1 MEENTQVTMKQ
12 YTNGQQTAK
21 LIELGLP
28 KPYGTIEHQEL
39 VDKVW
44 VTVSETHGDYTI
56 GQLLSFLPASASQR
70 IRYVA
75 TKRAWIVD
83 VDVLGKDGKCYRGVY
98 YAELV
103 DALFYVIVKLKEE
116 GAI

>member
-1 MEENTQVTMKQ
+1 MKQ
-12 YTNGQQTAK
+12 YTTPEQTAK
-21 LIELGLP
+21 LILMGMP
-28 KPYGTIEHQEL
+28 KPYGTTQHQEL
-39 VDKVW
+39 VNKVW

-98 YAELV
+98 YAELI
-103 DALFYVIVKLKEE
+103 DALFAKIVILREE
-116 GAI
+116 RVI

>member
-1 MEENTQVTMKQ
+1 MKQ
-12 YTNGQQTAK
+12 YTTPGQTAK
-21 LIELGLP
+21 LILMGMP
-28 KPYGTIEHQEL
+28 KPYGTTEHQEL
-39 VDKVW
+39 VNKVW

-56 GQLLSFLPASASQR
+56 GQLLSFLPASASPR

-98 YAELV
+98 CAEFI
-103 DALFYVIVKLKEE
+103 DALFNLIIKLKEE
-116 GAI
+116 GVI

>member
-1 MEENTQVTMKQ
+1 MKQ
-12 YTNGQQTAK
+12 HTTPEQTAK
-21 LIELGLP
+21 LILMGMP
-28 KPYGTIEHQEL
+28 KPYGTTEHQEL
-39 VDKVW
+39 VNNVW

-98 YAELV
+98 YAELI
-103 DALFYVIVKLKEE
+103 DALYNMIVKLKEE
-116 GAI
+116 KLI

>member
-1 MEENTQVTMKQ
+1 MKL
-12 YTNGQQTAK
+12 YTSESQTVK
-21 LIELGLP
+21 LILIGMP
-28 KPYGTIEHQEL
+28 KPHGTTEHQEL
-39 VDKVW
+39 VNKGW
-44 VTVSETHGDYTI
+44 ITVSETHGDYTI

-98 YAELV
+98 YAEFI
-103 DALFYVIVKLKEE
+103 DALYDMVIKLKEE
-116 GAI
+116 GVI

>member
-1 MEENTQVTMKQ
+1 MKQ
-12 YTNGQQTAK
+12 YTTPKQTAK
-21 LIELGLP
+21 LILIGIP
-28 KPYGTIEHQEL
+28 KPWGTTEHQEL
-39 VDKVW
+39 VNKVW

-83 VDVLGKDGKCYRGVY
+83 VDMLGKQGKCYRGIY
-98 YAELV
+98 YAELI
-103 DALFYVIVKLKEE
+103 DALYAMILQLNEERVI
-116 GAI
+116 

>member
-1 MEENTQVTMKQ
+1 MKQ
-12 YTNGQQTAK
+12 HTNSEQTAK
-21 LIELGLP
+21 LILIGIP
-28 KPYGTIEHQEL
+28 KPWGTTEHQEL
-39 VDKVW
+39 VNKVW

-83 VDVLGKDGKCYRGVY
+83 VDMLGKQGKCYRGIY
-98 YAELV
+98 YAELI
-103 DALFYVIVKLKEE
+103 DALYAMILQLNEERVI
-116 GAI
+116 

>member
-1 MEENTQVTMKQ
+1 MKQ
-12 YTNGQQTAK
+12 YTTSEQTVK
-21 LIELGLP
+21 LILIGMP
-28 KPYGTIEHQEL
+28 KPYGTTEHQEL
-39 VDKVW
+39 VNKVW

-70 IRYVA
+70 IRYIA

-98 YAELV
+98 YAELI
-103 DALFYVIVKLKEE
+103 DALYDMIVKLKGE
-116 GAI
+116 GVI